1 MNVQGKNNP
10 SSVSTRLALLC
21 YFWAITS
28 DNDSSLFACTSLNI
42 RYCFQSGESFTQYLL
57 LVEEGSE
64 NSQGNGNIPMTAGME
79 AALNLSN
86 RNTHLFALA
95 YRFWVT
101 VSALI
106 QPYKGFYELK
116 SLY

>member
-1 MNVQGKNNP
+1 
-10 SSVSTRLALLC
+10 
-21 YFWAITS
+21 
-28 DNDSSLFACTSLNI
+28 
-42 RYCFQSGESFTQYLL
+42 
-57 LVEEGSE
+57 
-64 NSQGNGNIPMTAGME
+64 MTAGIE